1 MAGEG
6 GRSEARRVSAP
17 EVRGRKAVQC
27 TGVKEIVLQRGE
39 ESFRATDGSF
49 VPARCEP

>member
-6 GRSEARRVSAP
+6 GRSEARKVSAP
-17 EVRGRKAVQC
+17 EVRRRKAVHA
-27 TGVKEIVLQRGE
+27 GVKEIVLQRGE
-39 ESFRATDGSF
+39 GSFRATDGSF

>member
-6 GRSEARRVSAP
+6 GRSEARKVSAP
-17 EVRGRKAVQC
+17 EVRRLYM

-39 ESFRATDGSF
+39 GSFRATDGSF
-49 VPARCEP
+49 VPARCEL